1 VARLDAREGVVRAGR
16 VEGWHD
22 AVESSAYSPG
32 GRWGYIARDGDS
44 LVVMVNGRVA
54 ARGQWGAHF
63 AFRRGARH
71 PASGVAWLH
80 RMHRHGHVA
89 LVGLWYE
96 SRCTICLTECQIYR
110 TVGHD

>member
-1 VARLDAREGVVRAGR
+1 MARLDAREGVVRAGR

-71 PASGVAWLH
+71 QASGVAASH
-80 RMHRHGHVA
+80 APSRARRPGGA
-89 LVGLWYE
+89 LVRVPMYDMLDRMSDISY
-96 SRCTICLTECQIYR
+96 SRS
-110 TVGHD
+110 